1 MYAAPIVVVALI
13 VVVGIVIRIHIA
25 LHLVSGGDWRCQSE
39 GIEVEGDAAPV
50 DSPSQLLG
58 ISKVTLIVD
67 VIALAHAI
75 PVGLARLL
83 LLVRIIGEQ
92 ARGHRGISL

>member
-13 VVVGIVIRIHIA
+13 VIVGIVIRIHIA
-25 LHLVSGGDWRCQSE
+25 LHLVSGGDWRWQCVE
-39 GIEVEGDAAPV
+39 KDVEGDVLPC
-50 DSPSQLLG
+50 DSPSQLLW

-83 LLVRIIGEQ
+83 LLVRIVGEQ
-92 ARGHRGISL
+92 ARGH